1 MSQPDNTRPSTRPT
15 DWQQEIH
22 RALTEPV
29 RDPGEEFTRSVLS
42 QIDDGK
48 RHAGPVWNRQLAA
61 VGAAAALLVVAL
73 ITLRPDQPAPPS
85 ATEEILQLAKEQ
97 RALAR
102 ELEDL
107 QQRRLS
113 AEPVIYLGGDDTVEF
128 VYALNDPRF
137 TNSGAANNNYRTAN
151 Q

>member
-1 MSQPDNTRPSTRPT
+1 MSQPDNTTRRT
-15 DWQQEIH
+15 NWEQEIH
-22 RALTEPV
+22 DALKEPV
-29 RDPGEEFTRSVLS
+29 SDPGEDFTRSVLS
-42 QIDDGK
+42 QIDDGE
-48 RHAGPVWNRQLAA
+48 RQARPVWNRQLA
-61 VGAAAALLVVAL
+61 VFSIAAALLVVAV
-73 ITLRPDQPAPPS
+73 IALRPDQAAQPS
-85 ATEEILQLAKEQ
+85 ATEEILQLAREQ

-128 VYALNDPRF
+128 VYALNDPGF
-137 TNSGAANNNYRTAN
+137 ATNGPVNNNYRTAN